1 LKLFFL
7 RMADLSELRSL
18 AEFCLR
24 TVMTDTDGLCKAN
37 APVSLE
43 SEVLRSML

>member
-24 TVMTDTDGLCKAN
+24 TVMTDTDGLCN
-37 APVSLE
+37 APVSLD
-43 SEVLRSML
+43 SDVLGSM